1 MRPLVRNLVLHC
13 VAVLPLAAVLGPTL
27 QAQEDG
33 PPKVLV
39 IDREFLKPGKAGAQH
54 NRTESAIVKAFTD
67 ANVAYPYFALDSLSG
82 PSRSLFMFGYDSFA
96 DWQKQTTAI
105 PGNPALA
112 AKLDQA
118 NQADSDL
125 LSVYESA
132 AAVLRP
138 DLSLN
143 KGKIEGTRYFEI
155 TLFIVK
161 PGHGHDF
168 EELAKMYVE
177 TWRKIDTETHW
188 DTFEVMYGNPSPSIA
203 GGDIFLVVNTMKSL
217 ADTDKSIAN
226 SDKFAG
232 AAGDENM
239 KKVRELSAASI
250 ASVNT
255 NLFVINP
262 RMSNPP
268 PEWVKREPAFWKGQ

>member
-1 MRPLVRNLVLHC
+1 
-13 VAVLPLAAVLGPTL
+13 
-27 QAQEDG
+27 
-33 PPKVLV
+33 
-39 IDREFLKPGKAGAQH
+39 
-54 NRTESAIVKAFTD
+54 
-67 ANVAYPYFALDSLSG
+67 
-82 PSRSLFMFGYDSFA
+82 
-96 DWQKQTTAI
+96 
-105 PGNPALA
+105 
-112 AKLDQA
+112 
-118 NQADSDL
+118 
-125 LSVYESA
+125 
-132 AAVLRP
+132 
-138 DLSLN
+138 
-143 KGKIEGTRYFEI
+143 
-155 TLFIVK
+155 
-161 PGHGHDF
+161 
-168 EELAKMYVE
+168 MYVE
-177 TWRKIDTETHW
+177 TWRKVDPETHW